1 MGRPKRTYPLGS
13 FRLRVPKDADKDKKY
28 PIELEYTWNRKVIR
42 RNTNILVRESDWNPS
57 GHSGRGSIRASY
69 GEEYKRLNNLLLK
82 KVEGMDASLA
92 EYNDAHPNEI
102 TVEVINSLLDGKPMS
117 RKDSGQDF
125 GEFALQ
131 HLHSE
136 YARKKIKY
144 SRFKNGVSGMSM
156 FAEFLV
162 STGLGTHKEDGI
174 YLGEISTNIVTRY
187 IEWRRKVKKNKDC
200 TINHAL
206 TPIIKA
212 CQFAFELGLIDA
224 NTNAHIRDMRII
236 ERPSLDDECKE
247 FDDKFLTIDDLGKL
261 VEYYS
266 KTNEPRRKDFIEMFL
281 FAFHACGLRAIDVA
295 CLQWGHIDFEKK
307 ELRKI
312 LIKTGKRHIIPL
324 TEPALKILKR
334 WKSLGR
340 RERFVFDLVQDS
352 LNLDDDDALYKARNN
367 AEKCLSQALTVVGE
381 ELGFKKLNFHMARH
395 SFAVLA
401 LNGGLAMSV
410 VSRLLGHGS
419 TDVTEK
425 VYAKFLPETLASE
438 VEKIKVDIIPEF

>member
-1 MGRPKRTYPLGS
+1 MGRPKRAYPLGR
-13 FRLRVPKDADKDKKY
+13 FRLRVPKVVDKDKKY
-28 PIELEYTWNRKVIR
+28 PVELEYTWNRKVIR

-69 GEEYKRLNNLLLK
+69 GEEYKRLNNILLK
-82 KVEGMDASLA
+82 LVDSMDANLA
-92 EYNDAHPNEI
+92 EYNDAHPDEI
-102 TVEVINSLLDGKPMS
+102 TADVVTNILQGKPMS
-117 RKDSGQDF
+117 RKDSGKDF
-125 GEFALQ
+125 GEFVLAHLQ
-131 HLHSE
+131 SE
-136 YARKKIKY
+136 YARNKIKY
-144 SRFKNGVSGMSM
+144 SRYKNGISGMSM

-162 STGLGTHKEDGI
+162 SKELGTHKEDGI
-174 YLGEISTNIVTRY
+174 YLGEISANIILQY

-212 CQFAFELGLIDA
+212 CQLAFELGIIDA

-236 ERPSLDDECKE
+236 EKPSLDDECKE
-247 FDDKFLTIDDLGKL
+247 FDGKYLTLDEIKKL
-261 VEYYS
+261 AEYHS
-266 KTNEPRRKDFIEMFL
+266 AINEPRRKEFIEMFL
-281 FAFHACGLRAIDVA
+281 FAFHACGLRAVDVV

-324 TEPALKILKR
+324 TEPALKILER

-340 RERFVFDLVQDS
+340 RERFVFDLVPDS

-367 AEKCLSQALTVVGE
+367 AEKCLGQSLAVVGE
-381 ELGFKKLNFHMARH
+381 KLGFKLNFHVARH
-395 SFAVLA
+395 SFAVMA
-401 LNGGLAMSV
+401 LNGGLTMSV

-438 VEKIKVDIIPEF
+438 VEKIKVDILPEF